1 MLPRANA
8 GLGEALTAAKNVK
21 STRNCSPSSASR
33 LSDEMR
39 ALIESEW
46 PELVHN
52 LPPKEA

>member
-39 ALIESEW
+39 ALIEREW